1 MPEFIIGLWQT
12 ALKVRIV
19 QPAFHYH
26 CVSREFEATPGI
38 LFSLLPVILSLF
50 FFFPCA
56 HHFEYFPGSFPSSW
70 DSRRRSISWGG
81 SEKWCCRDL
90 NATDAMLQNAFKP
103 SFALS
108 SFSHLSV
115 LNSSSVLFTVTEAV
129 SLYVG
134 QKIFQQQEKDLEK
147 CVQNHRGFIQL
158 H

>member
-1 MPEFIIGLWQT
+1 
-12 ALKVRIV
+12 
-19 QPAFHYH
+19 
-26 CVSREFEATPGI
+26 
-38 LFSLLPVILSLF
+38 
-50 FFFPCA
+50 
-56 HHFEYFPGSFPSSW
+56 
-70 DSRRRSISWGG
+70 
-81 SEKWCCRDL
+81 
-90 NATDAMLQNAFKP
+90 MLQNAFKP